1 MAPPPPLPLRRP
13 PSFLPSLPPCA
24 APCSGWRSRRGSR
37 SRAEVV
43 GFRRWRPWGI
53 LTCSAPA
60 SRPPRWSSP
69 CPAGTAAAEG
79 RPAPLAL
86 GASQGADG
94 RAGWCAGAGG
104 GALAPGSS
112 AERGG
117 EGAAVGRGVALRFAS
132 RPRRASVAR
141 GSCGSP
147 TAGRARSG
155 GCWSAAAHGRAAGGA
170 RGKGGHPG
178 GGSRSGCGSLSA
190 LPKRAVDAAAAPNPP
205 RASPGGRGAGVAPL
219 CAERG
224 FLQREWNFWG
234 CPEWRGWGRGEVP
247 SGAILR

>member
-1 MAPPPPLPLRRP
+1 M
-13 PSFLPSLPPCA
+13 
-24 APCSGWRSRRGSR
+24 
-37 SRAEVV
+37 V

-79 RPAPLAL
+79 RPAPLAP

-104 GALAPGSS
+104 GALAPGLS

-117 EGAAVGRGVALRFAS
+117 EGAAAGRGVALRFAS

-141 GSCGSP
+141 GSCDSP
-147 TAGRARSG
+147 TAGRTRSG
-155 GCWSAAAHGRAAGGA
+155 GCWSAAAHRACCRRGPGEGGTPRGGA
-170 RGKGGHPG
+170 P
-178 GGSRSGCGSLSA
+178 
-190 LPKRAVDAAAAPNPP
+190 AAAAGRCRLCRNGRLMLPP
-205 RASPGGRGAGVAPL
+205 PQILPAPPPARRGAERESRRCARRGVFCSGNGTSGA
-219 CAERG
+219 
-224 FLQREWNFWG
+224 
-234 CPEWRGWGRGEVP
+234 VP
-247 SGAILR
+247 SGAGGDGGKSRPERSSGRLLGAL